1 MAHLYQMRLAGLL
14 GAVRWD
20 TQVLAAVRLP
30 TRLRLEYCN
39 PPIYPI
45 VGDSPAA
52 NKIIMPNYNNMTL

>member
-39 PPIYPI
+39 PTQWGTPGPQVRTNPCYDHGLP
-45 VGDSPAA
+45 
-52 NKIIMPNYNNMTL
+52 L